1 MKKIKQKK
9 QVEKK
14 YVYNQLIVYIYN
26 IEFKYY
32 VLINNNLNKKISRL
46 KQIGSK
52 LNYLF
57 KIQHNKSIS
66 SSL

>member
-1 MKKIKQKK
+1 MKKIKQNP

-46 KQIGSK
+46 KQIGST
-52 LNYLF
+52 F
-57 KIQHNKSIS
+57 PCTVVGIRMV
-66 SSL
+66 